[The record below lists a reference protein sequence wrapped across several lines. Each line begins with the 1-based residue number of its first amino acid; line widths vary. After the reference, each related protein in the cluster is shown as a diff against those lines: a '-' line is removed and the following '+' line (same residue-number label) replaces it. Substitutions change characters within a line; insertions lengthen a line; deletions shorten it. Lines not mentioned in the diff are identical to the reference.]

1 MEINSL
7 YLENQSFKKEGKIM
21 AEKLPDKLKGSI
33 DEFYLDMSPEIKDLI
48 HSWLY
53 RIVDAAYQ
61 GISELPPEHRD
72 MMLMKMSK
80 ACSDQAKMVLD
91 CKPGMS
97 WEAYKKHMGA
107 LKPPFGPRKITQVGD
122 IVHWT
127 YVPPK
132 DKKGKPICQCPLAM
146 FGWMKGR
153 PELCGCSAN
162 SVRAYIE
169 EYTDKKVDSVET
181 LGSPQVDGTDECRFL
196 VHLRPSRFTTAK
208 PEAKAAKKTSA
219 RRRKSK

>member
-1 MEINSL
+1 MPEEL
-7 YLENQSFKKEGKIM
+7 APEMKE
-21 AEKLPDKLKGSI
+21 SI
-33 DEFYLDMSPEIKDLI
+33 DEFYLEMSPEIKDLI

-53 RIVDAAYQ
+53 KIMDAAYE
-61 GISELPPEHRD
+61 GIAELPPEHRD
-72 MMLMKMSK
+72 RMLMKMSK

-91 CKPGMS
+91 CTPGMS
-97 WEAYKKHMGA
+97 WEAYKKHMA
-107 LKPPFGPRKITQVGD
+107 ELKPPFGPRKITQIGD

-162 SVRAYIE
+162 SVRSYIE
-169 EYTDKKVDSVET
+169 EFTNKKVDSVET

-196 VHLRPSRFTTAK
+196 VHLKPSRFTTAK
-208 PEAKAAKKTSA
+208 PEAKAAPKKAA
-219 RRRKSK
+219 RKTRRTHRAKSR

>member
-1 MEINSL
+1 MP
-7 YLENQSFKKEGKIM
+7 
-21 AEKLPDKLKGSI
+21 EKLPAELKESI
-33 DEFYLDMSPEIKDLI
+33 DEYYLEMSPEIMELI

-53 RIVDAAYQ
+53 RIVDAAYE

-72 MMLMKMSK
+72 AMLMKMSK

-107 LKPPFGPRKITQVGD
+107 LQPPFGPRKITQVGD

-146 FGWMKGR
+146 YGMMRGR

-181 LGSPQVDGTDECRFL
+181 LGSPMVDGTDECRFL
-196 VHLRPSRFTTAK
+196 VHLKPSRFTTAK
-208 PEAKAAKKTSA
+208 PEGGAAKKTVAKKKQRSKRA
-219 RRRKSK
+219 KS

>member
-1 MEINSL
+1 MP
-7 YLENQSFKKEGKIM
+7 KKKQEELP
-21 AEKLPDKLKGSI
+21 AELKDSI
-33 DEFYLDMSPEIKDLI
+33 DERYLEMSPEIMELI

-53 RIVDAAYQ
+53 RIVEAAYE
-61 GISELPPEHRD
+61 GIGELPPEDRD
-72 MMLMKMSK
+72 RMLMKMSK

-107 LKPPFGPRKITQVGD
+107 LAPPFGPRKITQIGD

-146 FGWMKGR
+146 FGMMKGR

-169 EYTDKKVDSVET
+169 EYTNKKVDSVET

-196 VHLRPSRFTTAK
+196 VHLKPSAFNTAK
-208 PEAKAAKKTSA
+208 PEAKAAKKAGA
-219 RRRKSK
+219 RKPRRARKTKAR